1 MQSSSKLCTR
11 LWEVKG
17 DQLDVWAWAGIR
29 RCGGTTD
36 HWPTLISWHHV
47 CDPGPLSYSKQ
58 VPASDNAAPV
68 FSSQHSL
75 LFCPTTTRGVN
86 KISLSLSQNAQ
97 KVPFNIITKGCL
109 NLVSRHEIRT
119 LVPKNPLLIKQKR
132 AKFCCHL
139 HQRQTAACMHVAGRG
154 AGRWKVLLLMTGRY
168 NLGLRR
174 RWQSSHHKF
183 HLLLVSCRH
192 APPLHTDKPRYRTA
206 YNKLLLGSICWITN
220 DISCVCFCL
229 CR

>member
-1 MQSSSKLCTR
+1 MCVTRARCHIPNRFQHLITR
-11 LWEVKG
+11 L
-17 DQLDVWAWAGIR
+17 L
-29 RCGGTTD
+29 
-36 HWPTLISWHHV
+36 
-47 CDPGPLSYSKQ
+47 YSAVSTVYCF
-58 VPASDNAAPV
+58 VPPPPA
-68 FSSQHSL
+68 
-75 LFCPTTTRGVN
+75 TRGVN
-86 KISLSLSQNAQ
+86 KISQSLSQNA
-97 KVPFNIITKGCL
+97 PFNSITKGCL
-109 NLVSRHEIRT
+109 NLVSPPEIRKR
-119 LVPKNPLLIKQKR
+119 VSKKPLLTKQER

-139 HQRQTAACMHVAGRG
+139 HQPADSMHACGG

-206 YNKLLLGSICWITN
+206 YNKLLLASICWITN